1 MARRGERRSSPRKT
15 TPPKPP
21 PPPPQLLPCGVAFSL
36 GACQNAVLLVD
47 KPQEWTSFDVCHKLR
62 NSLTIRGQGL
72 AGVKVGVSQHGCLHQ
87 CADFQVPM
95 TVMGTTCIFYLVG
108 TQISMAGA

>member
-1 MARRGERRSSPRKT
+1 MACRGERRASPRKA

-21 PPPPQLLPCGVAFSL
+21 PPPPQLLPGGEAFSL
-36 GACQNAVLLVD
+36 SACQNAVLLVD

-72 AGVKVGVSQHGCLHQ
+72 AGVKVGPAPAWMPSTRC
-87 CADFQVPM
+87 P
-95 TVMGTTCIFYLVG
+95 
-108 TQISMAGA
+108 